1 MNFDKK
7 DNFLYLKEIYND
19 KDLIEHEK
27 TLRQIKTDFINFD
40 RECVYDECESR
51 KIRELLC
58 KIFNYI
64 LKNSIS

>member
-7 DNFLYLKEIYND
+7 DNFLYFEEIFND
-19 KDLIEHEK
+19 KDIFEHEK

-40 RECVYDECESR
+40 KECVYDECESH

-58 KIFNYI
+58 KIF
-64 LKNSIS
+64 